1 MATVTIHHLEV
12 RFQVD
17 GDDNAVFTRLFERH
31 MQAWGDA
38 YTRECD
44 RRRRGELERGY
55 GDRGHS

>member
-31 MQAWGDA
+31 MQAWSDA

-44 RRRRGELERGY
+44 RRKRSELERGY
-55 GDRGHS
+55 GDREHS